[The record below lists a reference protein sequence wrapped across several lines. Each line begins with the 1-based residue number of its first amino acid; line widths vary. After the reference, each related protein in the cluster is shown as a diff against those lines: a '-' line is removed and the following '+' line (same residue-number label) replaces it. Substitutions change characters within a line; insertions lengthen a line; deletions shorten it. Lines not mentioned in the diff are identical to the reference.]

1 MAKFKNF
8 REAVA
13 NSGEEIE
20 EIRANL
26 REENPE
32 ASDELITLMTV
43 NDVISFN
50 LDAVN
55 RLAELGYEERAV
67 TLYKAMIMMTLAL
80 GKYAQTKEVENIELS

>member
-1 MAKFKNF
+1 
-8 REAVA
+8 
-13 NSGEEIE
+13 
-20 EIRANL
+20 
-26 REENPE
+26 
-32 ASDELITLMTV
+32 MTV